1 MTKKAGNVN
10 KAETQALNIPVV
22 SGSLEDIYLFKVSD
36 YTTILLGRYDKEKD
50 CFYVQRGDGVKYE
63 YDEYRIV
70 WRQKLNCH

>member
-1 MTKKAGNVN
+1 MGTENSFEEHKDKALSQI
-10 KAETQALNIPVV
+10 AV
-22 SGSLEDIYLFKVSD
+22 SGSLDGIYLFKVSD
-36 YTTILLGRYDKEKD
+36 YTTTLLGRYDEKKN